1 MKIEKGIISNEQ
13 LLFLVIGLLQA
24 STLTASFISGI
35 TKQNTWIVLLA
46 GFIIILPVLLVYTS
60 LNKKFPHKNL
70 IEINNAIYG
79 EKFGK
84 VISLLYIFFFWFI
97 ICTNVRFI
105 VDFFSTYL
113 FPKTDI
119 SVFTIII
126 IITCNYTVKKGLEVI
141 ARTGFILSVLT
152 ILAFVLITIFTIK
165 DINLSNFLPIFQI
178 NLKEFIMA
186 TNIIVAIPLGEI
198 IVFLMIFPYVND
210 VKNVKKSVFLGLII
224 GSLFFFSVIVRNI
237 SVIGNI
243 GYMDVQPEYQVAKL
257 VNIGEIITRVEV
269 LVAII
274 LLFNVFLKICIFY
287 YATVLSI
294 AQCLKLRSYKPL
306 TIPVGIISI
315 ILSISMFNSPV
326 DESYLASIYSV
337 FVIPFIMLFPVISL
351 IIASIRK
358 FT

>member
-1 MKIEKGIISNEQ
+1 MKIEKGIISSEQ

-24 STLTASFISGI
+24 STLTAAFISGI

-46 GFIIILPVLLVYTS
+46 GFIIILPLLLVYTS

-70 IEINNAIYG
+70 IEINNTIYG
-79 EKFGK
+79 EKLGK
-84 VISLLYIFFFWFI
+84 VMSLPYIFIFWFI

-119 SVFTIII
+119 NVFTIII

-152 ILAFVLITIFTIK
+152 ILVAVLLTIFTIK
-165 DINLSNFLPIFQI
+165 DMNLSNFLPMLQV

-186 TNIIVAIPLGEI
+186 TNITVAIPFGEI

-224 GSLFFFSVIVRNI
+224 GSLFFFSTVVRDI
-237 SVIGNI
+237 SVTGNI

-257 VNIGEIITRVEV
+257 VDIGEIITRAEV

-287 YATVLSI
+287 YATVLSM

-326 DESYLASIYSV
+326 DEAYQSGIYSV
-337 FVIPFIMLFPVISL
+337 FVIPLIIVFPVVSL

-358 FT
+358 LT